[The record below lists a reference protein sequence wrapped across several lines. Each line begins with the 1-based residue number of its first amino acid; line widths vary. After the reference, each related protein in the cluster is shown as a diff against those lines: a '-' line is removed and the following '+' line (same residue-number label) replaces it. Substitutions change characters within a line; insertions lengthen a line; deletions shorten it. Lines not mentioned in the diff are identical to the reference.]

1 MLPGELAFL
10 TILFTPLDITSQ
22 PLSRIHGIIR
32 IDRVDIHRDAVYL
45 QSVLIEDI
53 EKSIFLHT
61 LTTIFEQDIEVT
73 ALLGFTS
80 GPAADNGH
88 LLHINVFT
96 REVFCQFL
104 IHIVLD
110 HLLDLILR
118 IVLQSLNLR
127 AKFQRIHTVQQVIE
141 HAVGHLFLI
150 GVLDMQEV
158 GNGIPELAQYC
169 RDLFEDASGI
179 LLVSHELLQALGATL
194 ATILS
199 QSLGSN
205 LIIRMQIG
213 VLALDIIPHL
223 RRVFHHL
230 DDLFPLFR
238 ILLAQDFGPQVGI
251 FVDGRLYRGH
261 IGVKID
267 LSLMDKAIDLTF
279 YVTEQD
285 GFPALVGLILILLK
299 DALTFG
305 SIEIHVDAR
314 TTHTL
319 NQGVTQP

>member
-1 MLPGELAFL
+1 
-10 TILFTPLDITSQ
+10 
-22 PLSRIHGIIR
+22 
-32 IDRVDIHRDAVYL
+32 
-45 QSVLIEDI
+45 
-53 EKSIFLHT
+53 
-61 LTTIFEQDIEVT
+61 
-73 ALLGFTS
+73 
-80 GPAADNGH
+80 
-88 LLHINVFT
+88 
-96 REVFCQFL
+96 
-104 IHIVLD
+104 
-110 HLLDLILR
+110 
-118 IVLQSLNLR
+118 
-127 AKFQRIHTVQQVIE
+127 
-141 HAVGHLFLI
+141 
-150 GVLDMQEV
+150 MQEV

-199 QSLGSN
+199 QSLGSDF
-205 LIIRMQIG
+205 IIRMQIG

-223 RRVFHHL
+223 RRVLHHL

-267 LSLMDKAIDLTF
+267 LTLMHEAIDLTF
-279 YVTEQD
+279 LVTEQD
-285 GFPALVGLILILLK
+285 GFSALVGLILILLK